1 MSLSEGTD
9 FLGLLDNGDNNG
21 AMEDNVD
28 NVENESGF
36 GRLGTIAT
44 VRWRDHLQDNDD
56 DDGYDDIYIMV
67 KCMSVCDVFAYF
79 CV

>member
-56 DDGYDDIYIMV
+56 DGGYDDVDDDDDYYAG
-67 KCMSVCDVFAYF
+67 D
-79 CV
+79 